1 MVPPF
6 RRMSGSP
13 PLRGRT
19 EVAVD
24 AEAEAEVDMVGGH
37 LRKPMQMG
45 SSALAVGEA
54 AEPGVIIAAA
64 SADVV
69 ASENLAI
76 AVDIVAVKEADTGV
90 GKGEMLL
97 ENR

>member
-6 RRMSGSP
+6 RWMSGSP
-13 PLRGRT
+13 PLRART

-24 AEAEAEVDMVGGH
+24 VEAEVDMVGGH
-37 LRKPMQMG
+37 LRRPMPMD
-45 SSALAVGEA
+45 SSALAVGEV
-54 AEPGVIIAAA
+54 AEPAAIIAAA

-69 ASENLAI
+69 ASVNLAI

-90 GKGEMLL
+90 GKGEILP
-97 ENR
+97 ESR